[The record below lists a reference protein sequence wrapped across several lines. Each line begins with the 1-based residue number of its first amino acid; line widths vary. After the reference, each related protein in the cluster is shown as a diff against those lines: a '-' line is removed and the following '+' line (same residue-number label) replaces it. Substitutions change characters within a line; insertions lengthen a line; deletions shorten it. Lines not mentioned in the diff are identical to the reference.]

1 MITVTELR
9 QKRKT
14 TKCEWCKKREAEQR
28 HHCLIHDSKRFH
40 EELTVEENL
49 MLACSYCHT
58 GVCVLNGYDIRVW
71 FWGKQCERYGIDH
84 MLDWVDSL
92 PDKLRYSGRL
102 DFMNEC
108 NAMEATKLP
117 RVASLHSAGSNP
129 IIAR

>member
-1 MITVTELR
+1 MITVLELR
-9 QKRKT
+9 QKRKGL
-14 TKCEWCKKREAEQR
+14 CEWCHKREGTER

-71 FWGKQCERYGIDH
+71 FWGRQCERYGIDH
-84 MLDWVDSL
+84 MLDWVQGL

-102 DFMNEC
+102 DFMSEC
-108 NAMEATKLP
+108 ITP
-117 RVASLHSAGSNP
+117 SVRRPSLAAHWHSVRESE
-129 IIAR
+129 